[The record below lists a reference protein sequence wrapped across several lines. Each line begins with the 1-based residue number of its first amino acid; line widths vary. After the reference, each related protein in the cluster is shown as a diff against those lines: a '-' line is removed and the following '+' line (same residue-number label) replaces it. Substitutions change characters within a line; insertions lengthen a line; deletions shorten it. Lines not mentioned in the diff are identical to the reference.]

1 MGTSLLLHVL
11 YGTMMH
17 SIQLFRPISLC
28 FSGTAP
34 LMIGVDA
41 DQWDQYTSV
50 IDQCVL
56 FCFFEIQFK
65 PGGAKFKQ
73 KSKCFF
79 FFHQAVQLIYFSTNI
94 GIFIQAVMQPFV
106 IFFFSHDVLEYYR

>member
-79 FFHQAVQLIYFSTNI
+79 FFSSSGATDLLFNKYWYIHTSSDAAFCYL
-94 GIFIQAVMQPFV
+94 
-106 IFFFSHDVLEYYR
+106 FFFS